1 MADEFM
7 KRKIGEADMLQEV
20 DFFDERKP
28 KFFSEKKEQAFRKR
42 KNEVSPQEAIA
53 TLNFAIRKATS
64 DGAKRTTEALIK
76 IRTDYM
82 RTLENFE
89 GDFQDKKFKPVLTS
103 SKRRYS

>member
-1 MADEFM
+1 MIKLKTKKISKQSVSNKKQFDQEKSADIRIAEESSM
-7 KRKIGEADMLQEV
+7 KIR
-20 DFFDERKP
+20 
-28 KFFSEKKEQAFRKR
+28 SELSSQD
-42 KNEVSPQEAIA
+42 AIA

>member
-1 MADEFM
+1 MIKLKTKKISKQSVSNKKQFDQEKSADIRIAEESSM
-7 KRKIGEADMLQEV
+7 KIR
-20 DFFDERKP
+20 
-28 KFFSEKKEQAFRKR
+28 SEL
-42 KNEVSPQEAIA
+42 SPQEAIA